1 MDQIRRQ
8 KYALMLI
15 RVGVN
20 LQPGQY
26 LIIQTIPEALELA
39 QEVTKEAFKAKA
51 KDVIVFIEDP
61 QINHIRGLNA
71 DVDTLRAVPD
81 WKKQQLEYYLSQGAC
96 QIGLMG
102 SYPTLNQDVDTAKLL
117 AINAASNDVRNVIR
131 KYIHQGTLQWTGT
144 AVATKDWAKA
154 VYPELAEEKA
164 YEALEDA
171 LCQMVRVDDQ
181 TDVINNWKKHSEAL
195 KRRADILNQYNFK
208 SLHLTSELGTD
219 ITMDLVKD
227 HIWNSAGEL
236 NQGKHQV
243 SYVANMPTEEV
254 FTDPDC
260 FSANGIAYASRPLMM
275 SGKLVTDFSITFKDG
290 YAIDCKASQNEEFL
304 KDALFKDDGT
314 RRLGEVALVS
324 KQSPINQM
332 NKIFFNGLID
342 ENAASHLA
350 FGSSFPSCIKDGT
363 TLTKEELLQ
372 KGVNSAISHND
383 FMIGTDDFKVVGIT
397 YDNQSV
403 VIMEHGDFII

>member
-1 MDQIRRQ
+1 MDHIRRQ

-15 RVGVN
+15 KVGVN

-71 DVDTLRAVPD
+71 DEDTLRAVPE
-81 WKKQQLEYYLSQGAC
+81 WKMQQLEYYLNQGAC

-102 SYPTLNQDVDTAKLL
+102 SYPTLNQDVETAKLL

-154 VYPELAEEKA
+154 VYPELVEEEA

-171 LCQMVRVDDQ
+171 LCQMVRVDDK
-181 TDVINNWKKHSEAL
+181 TDVIENWKKHVDAL
-195 KRRADILNQYNFK
+195 SKRSDILNKYNFR

-260 FSANGIAYASRPLMM
+260 FSANGVAYASRPLMM

-324 KQSPINQM
+324 KQSPINKM

-363 TLTKEELLQ
+363 TLTKEELLL

-397 YDNQSV
+397 YDGQSV

>member
-1 MDQIRRQ
+1 MDHIRRQ

-15 RVGVN
+15 KVGVN

-61 QINHIRGLNA
+61 KINHIRGLNA
-71 DVDTLRAVPD
+71 DEDTLRSVPE

-102 SYPTLNQDVDTAKLL
+102 SYPTLNQDVETAKLL

-154 VYPELAEEKA
+154 VYPELHEEKA

-171 LCQMVRVDDQ
+171 LCQMVRVDDR
-181 TDVINNWKKHSEAL
+181 TDVIENWKKHCTAL
-195 KRRADILNQYNFK
+195 SKRSDILNKYNFR

-219 ITMDLVKD
+219 ITMNLVKD

-260 FSANGIAYASRPLMM
+260 FSVNGVAYASRPLMM

-290 YAIDCKASQNEEFL
+290 YAIDCKASQNVEFL
-304 KDALFKDDGT
+304 KDALFKDDST

-350 FGSSFPSCIKDGT
+350 FGSSFPSCIKGGT
-363 TLTKEELLQ
+363 ALTKEELLQ